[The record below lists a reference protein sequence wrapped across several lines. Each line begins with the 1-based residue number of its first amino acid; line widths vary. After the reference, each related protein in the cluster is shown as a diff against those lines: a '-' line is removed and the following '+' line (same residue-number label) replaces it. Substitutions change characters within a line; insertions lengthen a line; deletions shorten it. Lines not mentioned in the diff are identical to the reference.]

1 MSGVRIAESADHAG
15 AADVFAVAPFS
26 ATDIAIHVTGA
37 LLNLAG
43 LVPAL
48 VWLGAHLSLLREGW
62 PWALAA
68 LAVGTYVAD
77 FVTGFLHWAFDT
89 WFSDDWPSIRR
100 MVLLVR
106 EHHIHPERIFR
117 YGFWHDGGMLSWFAF
132 LVSTPVFAWVLL
144 RAAAPQPLHAALVL
158 GAAAASLEIVF
169 MLEFHKCGH
178 RLRRPAL
185 VRGLQRAHLLLSPTH
200 HLRHHSGRHDRNYCL
215 ITGAFDR
222 TAGRLGAW
230 RLLERVVSRL
240 TGWVPREDDRVWLER
255 YGRWPG
261 RTA

>member
-1 MSGVRIAESADHAG
+1 MNAVHIGDRDDAPDP
-15 AADVFAVAPFS
+15 FAVAPFS
-26 ATDIAIHVTGA
+26 HGDLAIHVTGA

-48 VWLGAHLSLLREGW
+48 AWLAAHLSLLGQGW

-68 LAVGTYVAD
+68 VAAGTYVAD

-89 WFSDDWPSIRR
+89 WFSEEWPSIRR

-132 LVSTPVFAWVLL
+132 LVSAPVFAAVLL
-144 RAAAPQPLHAALVL
+144 GDAPQQPFHAALVL
-158 GAAAASLEIVF
+158 GAAVASLQIVF

-178 RLRRPAL
+178 RVRGPAF
-185 VRGLQRAHLLLSPTH
+185 VRGLQRAHVLLSPDH

-215 ITGAFDR
+215 ITGVFDR

-230 RLLERVVSRL
+230 RLLERLVSRV
-240 TGWVPREDDRVWLER
+240 TGWVPREDDRAWLER
-255 YGRWPG
+255 YERWPG
-261 RTA
+261 SAA